1 MAAPSYGR
9 PEPLMLYWAS
19 PRNGQT
25 SNSNIQH
32 MSNMS
37 NTQPSIFTYT
47 DTACYNT
54 HNKLPIFT
62 KAAVTLSI
70 PQDTFS
76 DYLDGN

>member
-1 MAAPSYGR
+1 
-9 PEPLMLYWAS
+9 
-19 PRNGQT
+19 
-25 SNSNIQH
+25 